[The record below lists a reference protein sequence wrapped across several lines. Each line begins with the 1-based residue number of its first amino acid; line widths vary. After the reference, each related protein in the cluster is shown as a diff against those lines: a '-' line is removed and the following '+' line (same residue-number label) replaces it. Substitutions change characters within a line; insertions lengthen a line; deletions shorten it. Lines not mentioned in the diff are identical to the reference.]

1 MFWKAGGMGCSWNSG
16 SLGRSL
22 MLPTASGGTA
32 LAILKEHHSALVS
45 PLRVNVSASV
55 QVQDLRHPC
64 IESLSHE
71 KQSSTSLN
79 QDRWNVYQNVLFF
92 RIKELLLDIKRFV
105 TLAFWN
111 TPTYPSLS
119 QWSIKWK
126 GILVP
131 SNALYHKEG
140 GGKTPET
147 VYHLPHAAIQLCY
160 L

>member
-1 MFWKAGGMGCSWNSG
+1 
-16 SLGRSL
+16 

-79 QDRWNVYQNVLFF
+79 QDR
-92 RIKELLLDIKRFV
+92 
-105 TLAFWN
+105 
-111 TPTYPSLS
+111 
-119 QWSIKWK
+119 
-126 GILVP
+126 
-131 SNALYHKEG
+131 
-140 GGKTPET
+140 
-147 VYHLPHAAIQLCY
+147 
-160 L
+160 